1 MTRRIGLTAL
11 AVVLALAGTFA
22 VYLYA
27 HQADQRAVA
36 ATKATTVVYA
46 RSQIPAGTSW
56 ADALKAGQ
64 LATESV
70 PTNAA
75 PAQALHATQGAM
87 PGEQVA
93 NAAVGA
99 GQIVVRSMFGAKKAT
114 TGLLQIPGS
123 NMAIS
128 VSVPSNA
135 EVAGFVQP
143 GSQVAVF
150 MTYNVGQGDKQT
162 LAEQPGS
169 GSGTGADHYATKMLL
184 PRADVLAV
192 SQGAPTDL
200 NGSQASA
207 SLSSSQASGNVLVTL
222 SLTQKD
228 AERLV
233 LAQQVGDL
241 YMALLS
247 QSSTSATDGGTSN
260 QMHNA
265 PTQIFVQ

>member
-1 MTRRIGLTAL
+1 MTRRIGLTVL

-46 RSQIPAGTSW
+46 KAQIPAGTSW
-56 ADALKAGQ
+56 AAAMKAGQ

-70 PTNAA
+70 PTNSA
-75 PAQALHATQGAM
+75 PTSALHTTQGTV

-93 NAAVGA
+93 NAAIGA
-99 GQIVVRSMFGAKKAT
+99 GQILVRSMFGKHTAAT
-114 TGLLQIPGS
+114 GVLQIPGT
-123 NMAIS
+123 NVAIS

-150 MTYNVGQGDKQT
+150 MTYAVGGT
-162 LAEQPGS
+162 TSAVLAEQPGNASS
-169 GSGTGADHYATKMLL
+169 GKVTTKMLL
-184 PRADVLAV
+184 PRAGVLAV
-192 SQGAPTDL
+192 SQGAPTDV

-207 SLSSSQASGNVLVTL
+207 SLTSSQASGNVLVTL
-222 SLTQKD
+222 SLPQKD

-233 LAQQVGDL
+233 LAQQVGQL

-247 QSSTSATDGGTSN
+247 QSSTTAKDGGTN
-260 QMHNA
+260 NVVHDA